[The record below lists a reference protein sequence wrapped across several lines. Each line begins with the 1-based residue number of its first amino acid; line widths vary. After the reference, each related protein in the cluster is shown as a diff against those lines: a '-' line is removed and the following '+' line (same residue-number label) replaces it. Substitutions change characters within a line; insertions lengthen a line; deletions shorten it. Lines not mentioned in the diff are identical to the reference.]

1 MYNPYNNQM
10 YINDLQNMRDRI
22 DRQMQQMTQT
32 NQQPTPQINQNFQ
45 ITPTQNNNT
54 IKYVNNIE
62 EVKNELVFSD
72 TLFVNKEFNRLWF
85 KNAKGEVTIY
95 DLKKVVELD
104 EKDKKINE
112 LMARI
117 ELLESEKVNNEQYAN
132 KNVNDTIAV
141 KKPTNVNETNDGQY
155 E

>member
-10 YINDLQNMRDRI
+10 YMNDLQNMRDRI

-32 NQQPTPQINQNFQ
+32 NQQPTPITQNFQ
-45 ITPTQNNNT
+45 LAPNQNNNA
-54 IKYVNNIE
+54 IKYMNDIND
-62 EVKNELVFSD
+62 VKKELVFCD
-72 TLFVNKEFNRLWF
+72 TLFVNKDFSSLWF
-85 KNAKGEVTIY
+85 KNASGEITTY
-95 DLKKVVELD
+95 KLKKVVELD

-117 ELLESEKVNNEQYAN
+117 ELLESERVSNEQYAN

-141 KKPTNVNETNDGQY
+141 KKPTNGKSNTTSNE
-155 E
+155 

>member
-32 NQQPTPQINQNFQ
+32 NQQAQTPQINQNFQ
-45 ITPTQNNNT
+45 ITPTQSNNT

-72 TLFVNKEFNRLWF
+72 TLFVNKEFSRLWF

-141 KKPTNVNETNDGQY
+141 KKPTNGKPNTTSNE
-155 E
+155 

>member
-22 DRQMQQMTQT
+22 ERQMQQMAQT

-45 ITPTQNNNT
+45 ITPTQSNNT

-85 KNAKGEVTIY
+85 KNAK
-95 DLKKVVELD
+95 
-104 EKDKKINE
+104 
-112 LMARI
+112 
-117 ELLESEKVNNEQYAN
+117 
-132 KNVNDTIAV
+132 V
-141 KKPTNVNETNDGQY
+141 K
-155 E
+155 

>member
-45 ITPTQNNNT
+45 ITPTQSNNS
-54 IKYVNNIE
+54 IKYMNDIND
-62 EVKNELVFSD
+62 VKKELVFCD
-72 TLFVNKEFNRLWF
+72 TLFVNKDFNSLWF
-85 KNAKGEVTIY
+85 KNASGEITTY
-95 DLKKVVELD
+95 KLKKVVELD

-117 ELLESEKVNNEQYAN
+117 ELLESERVSNEQYASE
-132 KNVNDTIAV
+132 NVSGAIAV
-141 KKPTNVNETNDGQY
+141 KKPTNGKPNTTSNE
-155 E
+155 